1 MKVKQTL
8 AAIIVLSAAA
18 TQTERTAG
26 CLIRS
31 HGNWYLPHLAAYW
44 IPACG
49 LAHRRHNWHPRRE
62 RSQYIPDSSDH
73 RPERF

>member
-31 HGNWYLPHLAAYW
+31 HGNWYLPYLAG
-44 IPACG
+44 I
-49 LAHRRHNWHPRRE
+49 L
-62 RSQYIPDSSDH
+62 DSGVRLGPH
-73 RPERF
+73 AA